1 MKLNLETDKIMKK
14 FIKDLNDFKESDYFS
29 YESKCDLW
37 GDKNISLI
45 IDFGEEANKSEM
57 LIKYEDKIN
66 EILKWIN
73 SNKKSVCNFLISH
86 QCITLAEEWVSEN
99 NEEIKENSY
108 KDEYGKIIN
117 IPITDEDFY
126 KAMYLDSVLID
137 FEEDES
143 KPDTTMHILFK
154 PDYFKHRSLIVYVD
168 GDKNIEYGDIA
179 G

>member
-1 MKLNLETDKIMKK
+1 MKK
-14 FIKDLNDFKESDYFS
+14 IIKDLKDFSGSDYFS
-29 YESKCDLW
+29 YETECRLW
-37 GDKNISLI
+37 KKKNISLI
-45 IDFGEEANKSEM
+45 IDFGEEADKPKM
-57 LIKYEDKIN
+57 LKKYKNKIN
-66 EILKWIN
+66 EILVWIDL
-73 SNKKSVCNFLISH
+73 NKKVISDFLISN

-99 NEEIKENSY
+99 EEIEENRY
-108 KDEYGKIIN
+108 KNDIGEIIN

-154 PDYFKHRSLIVYVD
+154 PDYFKKHSLIVYLD
-168 GDKNIEYGDIA
+168 GDGNIEYGDIA